1 MNFDQMDFTPSADG
15 TLDNMKY
22 GGIDVS
28 EIAQEL
34 KDNCDDA
41 GSKNTDIYILPKD
54 STDSKLSQFI
64 IHDDGRGMN
73 QEKLWNAIILGK
85 RHEHTDDDI
94 GKFGLGLKNATMGL
108 GDHITIV
115 SKTLETSAIGI
126 FLNIPDMRSL
136 NTFKP
141 TQYESDASA
150 LRGQFPS
157 LLWDAFCNSNTG
169 TMISV
174 NGIHEHHVYDVM
186 QLAKEVHRSLNFNY
200 TDSVTS
206 KTTIRT
212 TVVPGSKDL
221 HVSHVDAFYRLTPEN
236 LAYCHETEL
245 RVYSSGRSNTVYEVL
260 TEKRKRGA
268 KMITGTK
275 DKPLYYEMKPLNSEK
290 ATSDAVHSPVT
301 SLPSGKY
308 KTLMVRFVEV
318 NGDSYDKEGQKSDW
332 EGFDTRRRG
341 FFFRRGKRIV
351 GACMA
356 LEEKLDDWSN
366 RLRMEVTFSPALDLQ
381 MGVRT
386 QKQMS
391 RSLHSTA
398 ISDAL
403 RVLWRQLSAPRIKA
417 RKDANKSDS
426 DEDTLTN
433 FGFKSKRITPSPVY
447 QIPQNVLFP
456 IAPETNA
463 EDQEVFES
471 SEVTEIYVTQLPEKV
486 EDESVSTES
495 PSDLGNIDIPNIP
508 QEPKLYE
515 TVNGYLRLLDGDMVI
530 GRIPSSVE
538 GLEDW
543 ISNVSLPIGKTRQE
557 LFGYISKF
565 WGLN

>member
-1 MNFDQMDFTPSADG
+1 MSTFDQMDFTPSADG

-22 GGIDVS
+22 GGIDVP

-41 GSKNTDIYILPKD
+41 GSKNTTIYILPKD
-54 STDSKLSQFI
+54 STDSKLTQFL

-73 QEKLWNAIILGK
+73 EEKLWNAIILGK
-85 RHEHTDDDI
+85 RHEHTEGDI

-108 GDHITIV
+108 GDKITIV
-115 SKTLETSAIGI
+115 TKTTETPAIGI

-141 TQYESDASA
+141 TQYEPDASA
-150 LRGQFPS
+150 LRGHFPS
-157 LLWDAFCNSNTG
+157 VVWDAFSNTESG
-169 TMISV
+169 TLISV
-174 NGIHEHHVYDVM
+174 DGIHEHHVYDVT

-200 TDSVTS
+200 ADSVSS

-212 TVVPGSKDL
+212 STGTTTGL
-221 HVSHVDAFYRLTPEN
+221 HVNHVDAFYRLTPDN
-236 LAYCHETEL
+236 LEYCHETEL
-245 RVYSSGRSNTVYEVL
+245 RVYSNGRSNTVYEVL
-260 TEKRKRGA
+260 TGKRKRGA
-268 KMITGTK
+268 KVITGTPE
-275 DKPLYYEMKPLNSEK
+275 KPSYYEMKPLNSEK
-290 ATSDAVHSPVT
+290 AISDAVHSHTT
-301 SLPSGKY
+301 SLPSGIY
-308 KTLMVRFVEV
+308 KSLMVRFVEV
-318 NGDSYDKEGQKSDW
+318 KGDIYDSEGRDPNW

-391 RSLHSTA
+391 RSLHSQP

-417 RKDANKSDS
+417 RKEANKSDS
-426 DEDTLTN
+426 EEDTLTN
-433 FGFKSKRITPSPVY
+433 FGFKGIKPEPVY

-456 IAPETNA
+456 
-463 EDQEVFES
+463 QGQV
-471 SEVTEIYVTQLPEKV
+471 
-486 EDESVSTES
+486 TES
-495 PSDLGNIDIPNIP
+495 PSGTEDETPDAPDAPDAHDAHVLPSGP
-508 QEPKLYE
+508 QPTSYE
-515 TVNGYLRLLDGDMVI
+515 AVNGYLRLLNGTTII
-530 GRIPSSVE
+530 GRIPSSVT
-538 GLEDW
+538 GLENW
-543 ISNVSLPIGKTRQE
+543 ISSVPLPIGKTRQE
-557 LFGYISKF
+557 LFQHISGF
-565 WGLN
+565 WGLA